1 MGLHVTRKGIASAL
15 VLTALLSAFLHTPP
29 SVRADSPSLG
39 RWEFVSHRVG
49 PFTRSQG
56 LATDPS
62 SPGTTVYSWRLGLE
76 RTSPS
81 GHVTGRS
88 FAIPFEL
95 LLSGYLHVGDVDS
108 HAGRIYLPYESDA
121 NETEKA
127 FGVVDARTLRI
138 TDWSVHRVGPG
149 ETDHNSWVA
158 VSPGGDWLAS
168 GEWDDMT
175 SILVFAVEDLGGP
188 EVDVAFS
195 IHLTS
200 PLDRVQG
207 CDFASA
213 AQLLCLDDTE
223 DRDLIQVDLARP
235 LDGLDV
241 EGHPTSLGASPV
253 DHAIPWLA
261 PYCAMPTEAE
271 GVDVSGPTLRFLT
284 IDPCQL
290 WTHEYRYRSV
300 PGQ

>member
-1 MGLHVTRKGIASAL
+1 MYKGVASGLAVTL
-15 VLTALLSAFLHTPP
+15 LLSAVLHTPA
-29 SVRADSPSLG
+29 SVRADPPPLG
-39 RWEFVSHRVG
+39 RWEFMSHRAG

-76 RTSPS
+76 RTGPS

-95 LLSGYLHVGDVDS
+95 LLAGYLHVGDVDS

-138 TDWSVHRVGPG
+138 AEWSVHHVGPG

-158 VSPGGDWLAS
+158 VSPDGDWLAS

-175 SILVFAVEDLGGP
+175 SILVFAVEDLGNP
-188 EVDVAFS
+188 EVDVAFR
-195 IHLTS
+195 IRLTS

-207 CDFASA
+207 CDFAGPV
-213 AQLLCLDDTE
+213 QLVCLDDTE
-223 DRDLIQVDLARP
+223 DRDLIQIDLARA

-241 EGHPTSLGASPV
+241 EGHPTALGGSPL

-271 GVDVSGPTLRFLT
+271 GVDVSGSTLRFLT

-290 WTHEYRYRSV
+290 WTHEYRYRLT